1 MADSF
6 DWKAALA
13 FLGDRLPSLASVDQ
27 YAALMHQ
34 VDLWHHAALL
44 NRVHLPFF
52 LLEQDF

>member
-13 FLGDRLPSLASVDQ
+13 FLGDRLPSLASADQ